1 MEKTAKKAGFT
12 VAAMILA
19 TLLSKL
25 LGMLRQVMIAST
37 LADSMEGVAFAAAS
51 KIPFAIFDMLFSAA
65 VLGSFIP
72 IYKGSLAKEPER
84 ARKFSASFLTCIAV
98 VTAVIAVLGMI
109 FSRQILFLAAP
120 KLDEETAALAAGLL
134 RIMFPAMIFAG
145 AAYTL
150 VGILQSHESFILA
163 VACQRV
169 FQPRHHR
176 LSLSVPR
183 CIGCGRRIRACRGLS
198 RVMDGA
204 VSHPRGAPHKA
215 SPFPA
220 SPRRLRKSR
229 PSPVGEASLRSCS
242 AHAYSRRH
250 AHGDVLFLL
259 Y

>member
-84 ARKFSASFLTCIAV
+84 ARKFSASFLTCIAA
-98 VTAVIAVLGMI
+98 VTAGIAVLGMI

-120 KLDEETAALAAGLL
+120 KLDEETAALAAGLSANAGIGL
-134 RIMFPAMIFAG
+134 ALIM
-145 AAYTL
+145 
-150 VGILQSHESFILA
+150 
-163 VACQRV
+163 
-169 FQPRHHR
+169 
-176 LSLSVPR
+176 
-183 CIGCGRRIRACRGLS
+183 
-198 RVMDGA
+198 
-204 VSHPRGAPHKA
+204 
-215 SPFPA
+215 
-220 SPRRLRKSR
+220 KSR
-229 PSPVGEASLRSCS
+229 ARWKKNLF
-242 AHAYSRRH
+242 
-250 AHGDVLFLL
+250 VLFALFFFSVALGYLL
-259 Y
+259 LLFV